1 MILQTL
7 ATNELP
13 PLYRYMPSG
22 LFDNSR
28 IERFMR
34 RNLERNGLP
43 NTFRLMK
50 LERNNELYICATDL
64 NTAEGV
70 VFGHDEDTSVTISQ
84 AVQASTAIP
93 GFFKPARF
101 NGVDYL
107 DAGVRKT
114 ANISLMVKKRA
125 DLIICYNPFR
135 PFVNTVSDQLTGE
148 LRSLG
153 DMGFLSVCTRP
164 DCGEAWRDGR
174 SRKRCRCS
182 SCWQH
187 GAAARDWEV

>member
-1 MILQTL
+1 MDGEVLHAFRDTLAYVPRVSLTNAKYIRRNRRKLRALAEDLIKRPSYKNLELLLEPMILQTL

-34 RNLERNGLP
+34 REPRAKRIAQYLP
-43 NTFRLMK
+43 PHEV
-50 LERNNELYICATDL
+50 ERNNELYICATDL

-107 DAGVRKT
+107 
-114 ANISLMVKKRA
+114 MQ
-125 DLIICYNPFR
+125 
-135 PFVNTVSDQLTGE
+135 VSERQ
-148 LRSLG
+148 RI
-153 DMGFLSVCTRP
+153 FL
-164 DCGEAWRDGR
+164 
-174 SRKRCRCS
+174 
-182 SCWQH
+182 
-187 GAAARDWEV
+187 